1 MEENKMAEKQ
11 LVVEEE
17 TIQLDEPQDVQ
28 DIDINSLSDRKFGEK
43 TEKPKLGGK
52 KAVILEVKLR
62 PTCKVS
68 ATKDGTKKYEPLIL
82 TLTYE
87 IDGQQYYENYGGM
100 QRFIHDGEPGQPTV
114 WAEGKNAAA
123 VLFKLWREHTGKKLE
138 DVSVKEWL
146 GDLVGKQVELTEKVT
161 MYEGNEGHKNV
172 VSSFIG

>member
-1 MEENKMAEKQ
+1 MAKDEQ

-17 TIQLDEPQDVQ
+17 TIKLDGPQDVQ

-52 KAVILEVKLR
+52 KAVVIDVKLR
-62 PTCKVS
+62 PTGKVNAS
-68 ATKDGTKKYEPLIL
+68 KDGTKKYEPLIL

-87 IDGQQYYENYGGM
+87 IDGQNYYENYGGM

-123 VLFKLWREHTGKKLE
+123 VLFKLWREHIGKKLE

-146 GDLVGKQVELTEKVT
+146 RDLVGKQVELVEKVT

-172 VSSFIG
+172 IAKFLG